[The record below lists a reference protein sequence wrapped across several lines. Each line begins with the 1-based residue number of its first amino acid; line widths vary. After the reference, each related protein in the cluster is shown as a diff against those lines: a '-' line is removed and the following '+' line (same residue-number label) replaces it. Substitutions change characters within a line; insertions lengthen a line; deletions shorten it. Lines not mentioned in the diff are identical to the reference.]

1 MLELDTSCAGR
12 DLSCAVDAF
21 KRQLEFDGAKFG
33 CIGFCMGGKPA
44 LYGASLVPEI
54 AAVVDCYGVHP
65 NIYVDFSS
73 WGTRVLGLFDENDE
87 FVSGADV
94 KALSE
99 SLDAEGVESR
109 MLTYVGVQH
118 AFLSESR
125 PDVFDAGNAAE
136 AWRDI
141 DSFVEAE
148 LH

>member
-12 DLSCAVDAF
+12 DLSCAVDALE
-21 KRQLEFDGAKFG
+21 RQLEVGGAKFG
-33 CIGFCMGGKPA
+33 CIGFCMGGKLA

-65 NIYVDFSS
+65 NISVDFSS
-73 WGTRVLGLFDENDE
+73 WGARVLGIFAENDE

-99 SLDAEGVESR
+99 SLDAAGVESR

-118 AFLSESR
+118 AFLNESR
-125 PDVFDAGNAAE
+125 PDVFDADNAAE

-141 DSFVEAE
+141 DSFLEAE